1 LSTNADNARRL
12 CILGLLLSLYALFE
26 LKKPKSDEEVWA
38 VDFFNKNLDHPYVL
52 KILGENSR
60 YYTIY

>member
-12 CILGLLLSLYALFE
+12 CVIGLLLSLYALFE
-26 LKKPKSDEEVWA
+26 LKKPKNEEEVWA
-38 VDFFNKNLDHPYVL
+38 IDLFNKNLDHPYVL

-60 YYTIY
+60 YYTVY